1 MKEIVI
7 EEVLEKLDNR
17 FMLSVVAAKR
27 ARQLKDGA
35 VQQVELS
42 KEKDDTDL
50 VIALDE
56 INAGKIK
63 AEIAPPET
71 ETAESLGA
79 KIIEKAKG
87 AKKKSDK

>member
-63 AEIAPPET
+63 AEIAPPEA

>member
-7 EEVLEKLDNR
+7 EEVLGKLDNR

-63 AEIAPPET
+63 AEIAPPDP

>member
-63 AEIAPPET
+63 AEIAQPDS
-71 ETAESLGA
+71 ETAESLSA